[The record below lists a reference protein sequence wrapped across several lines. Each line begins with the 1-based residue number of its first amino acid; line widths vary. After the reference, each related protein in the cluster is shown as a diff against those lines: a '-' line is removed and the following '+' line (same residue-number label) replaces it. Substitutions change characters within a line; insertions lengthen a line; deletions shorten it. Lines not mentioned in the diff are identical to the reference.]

1 MITGVA
7 DCKFNDTEKAILA
20 NLESIVGGKKELKKY
35 DLLNDNSKELEALI
49 EKYNSIV
56 REINSHLLDN
66 IK

>member
-1 MITGVA
+1 MYTWT
-7 DCKFNDTEKAILA
+7 KNHYLIL
-20 NLESIVGGKKELKKY
+20 KKELKKY
-35 DLLNDNSKELEALI
+35 DLLNDNSKELETLI

>member
-1 MITGVA
+1 MYNRT
-7 DCKFNDTEKAILA
+7 L
-20 NLESIVGGKKELKKY
+20 LENELKLLKKELKKY
-35 DLLNDNSKELEALI
+35 DLLNDNSKELETLI

>member
-1 MITGVA
+1 MYNRT
-7 DCKFNDTEKAILA
+7 L
-20 NLESIVGGKKELKKY
+20 LENELKLLETELKKY
-35 DLLNDNSKELEALI
+35 NLLNDNSKELETLI